1 MDILT
6 MLESAASEIRELRN
20 RAASDE
26 TMRKNQT
33 LRVAISQLRGNIID
47 YADAD
52 KTEWDTLNELIDAGR
67 VGMAHTG
74 EVLCDMR
81 ILTKDQLREIIQANA
96 HVEPAAARSTHQNQ

>member
-1 MDILT
+1 
-6 MLESAASEIRELRN
+6 MLETAASEIRELRA

-33 LRVAISQLRGNIID
+33 LRVAISQLRGNVID
-47 YADAD
+47 YSNAD
-52 KTEWDTLNELIDAGR
+52 KTEWETINDLIDAGR

-81 ILTKDQLREIIQANA
+81 VFTKEQLREIIEANVRVRA
-96 HVEPAAARSTHQNQ
+96 PGAQEGRKE